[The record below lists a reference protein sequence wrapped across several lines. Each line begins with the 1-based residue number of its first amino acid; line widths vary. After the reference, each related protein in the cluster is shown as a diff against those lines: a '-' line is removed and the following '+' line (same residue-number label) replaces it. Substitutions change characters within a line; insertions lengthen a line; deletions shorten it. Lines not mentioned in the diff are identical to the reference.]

1 MNATTTRA
9 PRQRKPRP
17 KPQRFIGWALRP
29 GPDGTNGVV
38 RITVGKAQAD
48 YLLTPIPADFG
59 RGFRLEKIGLE
70 ADGEGPYHVNLGAD
84 RGTCE
89 CRGFLRWGHCKHADG
104 LAALIAAG
112 RL

>member
-1 MNATTTRA
+1 MNATQTAR
-9 PRQRKPRP
+9 PRQRKPRQ

-38 RITVGKAQAD
+38 RIRVGKAQAD
-48 YLLTPIPADFG
+48 YLLTRIPADFG

-70 ADGEGPYHVNLGAD
+70 ADGEGPYHVNLDGD
-84 RGTCE
+84 KRTCD
-89 CRGFLRWGHCKHADG
+89 CKGGLKHGHCKHADG